1 MQSVTTQDL
10 PAHGRLTKLSTANVS
25 QLALESIRAAII
37 NQTLPPGSR
46 ILESVLAGQL
56 NVSKTPV
63 REALI
68 TLREIGLIEP
78 GGRQGD
84 RVVRRS
90 RETLQHAYDIREGL
104 EVFAV
109 RCAAERSLPEQ
120 REQIRSEA
128 ARSLEGVL
136 TGDLSLFH
144 DCDTT
149 FHRAITN
156 VAANPHLSR
165 IVENTFTLIATLRER
180 DLRDQSVSIRCG
192 EQHVAIAA
200 AIDARDPE
208 SAEKLLRE
216 HIRYVGER
224 VIADMEKTLQ
234 DPDAG
239 GSPADEA

>member
-1 MQSVTTQDL
+1 MSSPIHQYPSG
-10 PAHGRLTKLSTANVS
+10 HGQLTELSTANVS
-25 QLALESIRAAII
+25 QLTFESIRTAIV

-46 ILESVLAGQL
+46 IVESALANQL

-68 TLREIGLIEP
+68 ALREIGLVEP
-78 GGRQGD
+78 DGRRGD

-90 RETLQHAYDIREGL
+90 CATLQHAYDIREGL

-120 REQIRSEA
+120 REHIRSEA

-136 TGDLSLFH
+136 AGDLSLFH
-144 DCDTT
+144 DCDTN

-156 VAANPHLSR
+156 VAKNPRLSA

-180 DLRDQSVSIRCG
+180 DFRDQSVSIRCG

-208 SAEKLLRE
+208 AAEQLLRG

-224 VIADMEKTLQ
+224 VIADVERTQQ
-234 DPDAG
+234 DSIAEDVV
-239 GSPADEA
+239 S